1 MFTLTHGAHLSSRR
15 LTCFCTGRNAGKCPH
30 MQINKCSFRTDAPKI
45 SHNSSCLHA
54 NCTKYKHNSP
64 CNNLVIRCGASPPTM
79 KAHNQIS
86 HEISKEE
93 GKHSILD
100 FIQKMPDPLL
110 HQLLILCCTENTT
123 LSICAMFGCFWPA
136 AHGYLSLIS
145 QSRICTKYT

>member
-1 MFTLTHGAHLSSRR
+1 MLVSAFTCKSTNAHSGRMPPRFPIIRLASMLTVL
-15 LTCFCTGRNAGKCPH
+15 N
-30 MQINKCSFRTDAPKI
+30 INT
-45 SHNSSCLHA
+45 
-54 NCTKYKHNSP
+54 SP

-93 GKHSILD
+93 GKHSMLD

-145 QSRICTKYT
+145 QSRISTKYTHSC